1 MSRMKKL
8 YKAGA
13 AVAVAGMFALPGH
26 AATIQYTGGQFTT
39 FAGFD
44 WSSNATAFTTGYDPA
59 TANDTFGITFF
70 SYGAAL
76 QSPNTVP
83 SGMDLIANGGG
94 ANSTGFNWTVVA
106 NLNEQVFGCLALTC
120 AFDLLAG
127 STFDIYYNPTFDA
140 NHTAGSLG
148 TGFTNG
154 VKIISGTLTP
164 TTLGLGGTFTT
175 NVAGTAGQGSAA
187 LNGTITYTNSAY
199 VAPNLLGTTVGTTLQ
214 FGTLTTQ
221 WTNPGGYNGVA
232 WTGRPDQVV
241 FQADANQ
248 TFTQV
253 PEPGTVSLLALG
265 LLGAGMANRRKRE
278 MSRERAG

>member
-1 MSRMKKL
+1 MKKL

-26 AATIQYTGGQFTT
+26 AATIQYAGGQFTS
-39 FAGFD
+39 FNGID
-44 WSSNATAFTTGYDPA
+44 WSSNATAFTTGYDP
-59 TANDTFGITFF
+59 TTPNDTFSLTFF
-70 SYGAAL
+70 SYAAAL

-83 SGMDLIANGGG
+83 AGMDLVANGGG

-106 NLNEQVFGCLALTC
+106 NLNEQVFGCLAFTC
-120 AFDLLAG
+120 TFDVLAG
-127 STFDIYYNPTFDA
+127 STFDIYYNAAFDA

-154 VKIISGTLTP
+154 VKIISGTLA
-164 TTLGLGGTFTT
+164 TTTFGQGGTFTT
-175 NVAGTAGQGSAA
+175 NPTGTQGTGSAS
-187 LNGTITYTNSAY
+187 LIGSITYTNSAY
-199 VAPNLLGTTVGTTLQ
+199 VAPNLLGTIIGTQLN
-214 FGTLTTQ
+214 FGALTTQ
-221 WTNPGGYNGVA
+221 WTNPGGFNNVA
-232 WTGRPDQVV
+232 WLPAGRGQVV
-241 FQADANQ
+241 FQADGNQ

-278 MSRERAG
+278 TSRERAG